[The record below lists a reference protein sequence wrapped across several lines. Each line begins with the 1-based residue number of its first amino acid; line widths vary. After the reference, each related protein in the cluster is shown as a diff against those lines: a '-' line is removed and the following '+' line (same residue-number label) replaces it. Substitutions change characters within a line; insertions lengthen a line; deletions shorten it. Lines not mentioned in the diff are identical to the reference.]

1 MIRFL
6 LILLALAAGP
16 ARAETVVLGLS
27 HDEVA
32 ITATFDGS
40 DVLIFGAIKRESPIP
55 GGPPLEVIITLS
67 GPQEA
72 VTVWQQQRRFGIW
85 ANGHSLGLHQA
96 PSFYAVASSGPLDE
110 VLLRREDLRYRISLP
125 RALHYT
131 GDGGP
136 THLAFIEAL
145 LRIRAGEGLYQSLEN
160 QVVVDQQTLFRTR
173 IALPSN
179 LTEGDYAARIFL
191 TRGGEIVDTFHTSI
205 PVHKV
210 GLERWL
216 FTLAHERAWAY
227 GLLSLAIAIAAGWLA
242 SALFRVL
249 KF

>member
-1 MIRFL
+1 MTRWL
-6 LILLALAAGP
+6 LILLLCVAGS
-16 ARAETVVLGLS
+16 ARAERVVLGLS
-27 HDEVA
+27 QDEVA
-32 ITATFDGS
+32 ITANFDGS
-40 DVLIFGAIKRESPIP
+40 DVLIFGAVKREAAIP
-55 GGPPLEVIITLS
+55 DGPPLEVIITLS
-67 GPQEA
+67 GPRVP
-72 VTVWQQQRRFGIW
+72 VTIWQQERRFGIW
-85 ANGHSLGLHQA
+85 ANGLRLGLDQA
-96 PSFYAVASSGPLDE
+96 PSFYAVASSGPLDD

-125 RALHYT
+125 RALRYA

-136 THLAFIEAL
+136 THTAFIEAM
-145 LRIRAGEGLYQSLEN
+145 LRIREREGLYQALDG

-179 LTEGDYAARIFL
+179 LTEGNYAARIFL
-191 TRGGEIVDTFHTSI
+191 TRGGEIIDTFHTTI

-216 FTLAHERAWAY
+216 FSLAHERPLAY
-227 GLLSLAIAIAAGWLA
+227 GLLSLALAIIAGWLA